1 MLNCSVSLPNGNPNK
16 PLACWSPLFGAGIFD
31 CAQASWQRAAWAGRH
46 AGRVAGRLSSGT
58 VLSGWL
64 FQTTRFLSADVMKSE
79 LRRKQRE
86 EHAAMMSRNLESHD
100 GELLENLAPV
110 LDDSV
115 GDLKAAER
123 DAIFLRYFQ
132 RKSYHEISLALGTT
146 EEAARKRVE
155 RAVDKMREFFKK
167 RGFTVSGAGLAG
179 SIESQ
184 FAQSAPQAL
193 TAAVLQTVMSAPACT
208 LTSRSGCRQV

>member
-1 MLNCSVSLPNGNPNK
+1 VSRYSGLVYSIALRRLGNAQLAQDVTQSVFLL
-16 PLACWSPLFGAGIFD
+16 LA
-31 CAQASWQRAAWAGRH
+31 RK
-46 AGRVAGRLSSGT
+46 AGRLSSGT

-132 RKSYHEISLALGTT
+132 RKSYHEISLALGPQ
-146 EEAARKRVE
+146 
-155 RAVDKMREFFKK
+155 KK
-167 RGFTVSGAGLAG
+167 RQGSELNGQLIKCTTPLTKIQPGL
-179 SIESQ
+179 
-184 FAQSAPQAL
+184 L
-193 TAAVLQTVMSAPACT
+193 T
-208 LTSRSGCRQV
+208 

>member
-1 MLNCSVSLPNGNPNK
+1 
-16 PLACWSPLFGAGIFD
+16 
-31 CAQASWQRAAWAGRH
+31 
-46 AGRVAGRLSSGT
+46 
-58 VLSGWL
+58 
-64 FQTTRFLSADVMKSE
+64 MKSE

-208 LTSRSGCRQV
+208 LTQATLNMITTVQLKTAIIGGVATALAIAALVQDRVGTAALER